1 MDIRPLDLHQM
12 GTLNYDITA
21 YQPVL
26 FRAESLD
33 HLEDVVGGFFA
44 TVDDD
49 VAVRLHA
56 GASSYA

>member
-1 MDIRPLDLHQM
+1 M

-49 VAVRLHA
+49 LAARLRA
-56 GASSYA
+56 EASVGA

>member
-1 MDIRPLDLHQM
+1 M

-26 FRAESLD
+26 FAARSLG
-33 HLEDVVGGFFA
+33 HLEDVVGDFFT

-49 VAVRLHA
+49 SAARLRA
-56 GASSYA
+56 GAERRGLLPMSPA

>member
-1 MDIRPLDLHQM
+1 MDIRPLDLPTM

-26 FRAESLD
+26 FEAQSLD
-33 HLEDVVGGFFA
+33 QLEGVVGAFFE

-49 VAVRLHA
+49 LAARLRAEAHA
-56 GASSYA
+56 HA